1 MTQHHL
7 KNLVSQIITRVRS
20 NRPNTI
26 QTTVRTDGRPTASV
40 LRLPGQQSE
49 PTSITLEELGLSWD
63 LSPYMLVEGIP
74 PPLRLWNSYARD
86 ETVPEEEP
94 VSVQVPPS
102 PQPLKEGA
110 PVSETLAWTRNKI
123 EYERKALA
131 SVLDEILV

>member
-1 MTQHHL
+1 MTSSL
-7 KNLVSQIITRVRS
+7 
-20 NRPNTI
+20 RP
-26 QTTVRTDGRPTASV
+26 V
-40 LRLPGQQSE
+40 GQPPE

-86 ETVPEEEP
+86 ETVGEEEP
-94 VSVQVPPS
+94 EPVQGPPT
-102 PQPLKEGA
+102 PEPLNEKAGVA
-110 PVSETLAWTRNKI
+110 ETLAWTRSKI

>member
-1 MTQHHL
+1 M
-7 KNLVSQIITRVRS
+7 KNLVTQIIIRVRS

-26 QTTVRTDGRPTASV
+26 RTKLRSDGKPSIGGLRPAGQ
-40 LRLPGQQSE
+40 PGE
-49 PTSITLEELGLSWD
+49 PTSITLDELGLSWD

-86 ETVPEEEP
+86 ETMEEEDP
-94 VSVQVPPS
+94 EPVQVPPT
-102 PQPLKEGA
+102 PEPLNEKAGVA
-110 PVSETLAWTRNKI
+110 ETLAWTRSKI